1 MPRTRTRSLAALGLA
16 ALLGL
21 STACSTKTTG
31 GNHPAGTPGKPADL
45 ALTDTTAKGT
55 GPVDNVRWLLAKE
68 PKSLDLD
75 VRSDSDSNALLANV
89 CERLFQTQPDL
100 SSRPHLADSATYT
113 DPTTLVLKLRA
124 GVTFHDGSPMTAD
137 DVVWSL
143 QRHAADGRNESD
155 EFERVGSIERTGDA
169 EVTVRL
175 KEPDALFTKA
185 LAGNAGVVLDREQ
198 AEPAGKDYGTP
209 GRTDACTGPYTLKEW
224 KAGSRITLERYDA
237 YWDKSRKPLVRSA
250 TFGWADENAMVNSM
264 TTGAADGTYLTTMSA
279 VPPLAGNGALTV
291 SYGSS
296 SRAWTLIP
304 TERGGMK
311 DSRVRRALSLAL
323 DRQGIAKAA
332 FAGLATPWKTPLG
345 PGAWGYEK
353 ATFQAG
359 YDALQGAPAQPT
371 AADLDAA
378 KKLVTELGPAAP
390 TLVIANDGT
399 PTRNLIANAVVD
411 AAHRIGLKAQ
421 IKTMSGAD
429 FTSLYTDQALRKSV
443 DMFADDWYISKADPA
458 GFYDNA
464 LTGSNN
470 NWVGFGSPEY
480 DKVVNEALRTTDDAA
495 RAKLLVEAER
505 RFTADAVWLP
515 LVQVPNVLVTSTKLT
530 GAPASMSNVAYP
542 WLADLGAKG

>member
-1 MPRTRTRSLAALGLA
+1 MSRTRTLTALGLA

-21 STACSTKTTG
+21 TTACSAKNAG
-31 GNHPAGTPGKPADL
+31 GNNAAGAPAKPADL
-45 ALTDTTAKGT
+45 ALTDTTAKAAGA
-55 GPVDNVRWLLAKE
+55 VDNVKWLLAKE

-75 VRSDSDSNALLANV
+75 VRSDSDSNAVLANV

-100 SSRPHLADSATYT
+100 SMRPHLADSGTYT

-143 QRHAADGRNESD
+143 RRHAADGNNESD
-155 EFERVGSIERTGDA
+155 EFERVQSIERTGDA

-185 LAGNAGVVLDREQ
+185 LAGNAGIVLDREQ

-209 GRTDACTGPYTLKEW
+209 GRGDACSGPYTLKEW

-279 VPPLAGNGALTV
+279 VPPLAGNGSLTV

-311 DSRVRRALSLAL
+311 DPRVRRALSLAL

-378 KKLVTELGPAAP
+378 KKLIAEVGPAAP
-390 TLVIANDGT
+390 TLVVANDGT

-411 AAHRIGLKAQ
+411 AARRIGLKAE

-470 NWVGFGSPEY
+470 NWVGFSSPEY

-505 RFTADAVWLP
+505 RFTADAVWLS
-515 LVQVPNVLVTSTKLT
+515 LVQVPNVLITSAKLT
-530 GAPASMSNVAYP
+530 GAPASMANVAYP